1 MCKEEEGSV
10 TVRPCGH
17 KYCPGIVARGYDCEC
32 GLDTMIVHVVESIFR
47 TIQAWWKP
55 TFIGLAA

>member
-17 KYCPGIVARGYDCEC
+17 KYCPGIVACDYGC
-32 GLDTMIVHVVESIFR
+32 GLDTVIVHVVENIFR
-47 TIQAWWKP
+47 TIQVWWKP
-55 TFIGLAA
+55 TFIGLGA